1 MIEMINVIRFSVV
14 YLGGGGV
21 SLFISLLCSQ
31 DNAVF

>member
-14 YLGGGGV
+14 YLGGGV
-21 SLFISLLCSQ
+21 ALFISLLCSQ